1 MGFIPRINV
10 VEPSAEQSKH
20 RAASIFARKEHQLNI
35 DEVREHLKEIR
46 RYTRDNYPLL
56 LDELDKTLSQYSA
69 IKTTKAKDAKEAAQ
83 YIRKVAG
90 ETTLVSINKSNVV
103 VNELREELHASG
115 LKTYLRYFTEFKNF
129 EEGKFQK
136 KVEDYWSLPNMHG
149 RNLVESFDSR
159 KEISSLSSSETRD
172 YIAILGVNAISAEDG
187 SVFFLQH
194 MSNITKDLS
203 QAKKI
208 VFIVSL
214 EKVVKT
220 RQDAL
225 FHTRSMGIFGLE
237 SVLLDLMPKD
247 IEKFDFDALPL
258 LTWNEE
264 REAHVVILDNGR
276 SELLRN
282 GYKDL
287 FLCIDC
293 RACARQ
299 CPVGQHAI
307 HERGIVYSPKNY
319 LLGYLQGWLPSVEV
333 CLHCGR
339 CEVECPVDIE
349 IPTLLWK
356 SQVEHYA
363 HHKRSWKKRML
374 DDPELLAKMG
384 TLFAPLS
391 TWMTS
396 LKPVKQLM
404 QIFTGVHRD
413 SHLPSFHRK
422 TFRHWLKGGRR
433 DE

>member
-1 MGFIPRINV
+1 
-10 VEPSAEQSKH
+10 
-20 RAASIFARKEHQLNI
+20 
-35 DEVREHLKEIR
+35 
-46 RYTRDNYPLL
+46 
-56 LDELDKTLSQYSA
+56 
-69 IKTTKAKDAKEAAQ
+69 
-83 YIRKVAG
+83 
-90 ETTLVSINKSNVV
+90 
-103 VNELREELHASG
+103 
-115 LKTYLRYFTEFKNF
+115 
-129 EEGKFQK
+129 
-136 KVEDYWSLPNMHG
+136 
-149 RNLVESFDSR
+149 
-159 KEISSLSSSETRD
+159 
-172 YIAILGVNAISAEDG
+172 
-187 SVFFLQH
+187 
-194 MSNITKDLS
+194 MSNISKDLS

-258 LTWNEE
+258 LTGDED
-264 REAHVVILDNGR
+264 REVHVVILDNGR

-307 HERGIVYSPKNY
+307 HERGMVYSPKNY

-339 CEVECPVDIE
+339 CEVECPVDSE

>member
-1 MGFIPRINV
+1 VGFIPRINV

-136 KVEDYWSLPNMHG
+136 KVEDYWALPGMHG

-194 MSNITKDLS
+194 MSNISKDLS